1 MSVLETRVDSFQ
13 SMSKYIELNITYI
26 GYTCIS
32 TMANFLSSKEK
43 NFFRPDF

>member
-26 GYTCIS
+26 GYTCRS